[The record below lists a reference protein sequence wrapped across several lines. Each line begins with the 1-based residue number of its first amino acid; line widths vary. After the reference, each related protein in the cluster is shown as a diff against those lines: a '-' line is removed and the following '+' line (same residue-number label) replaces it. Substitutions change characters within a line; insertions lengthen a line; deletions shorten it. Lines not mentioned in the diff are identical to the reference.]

1 MGKHDD
7 AIYTSTTY
15 STQWIYT
22 DITSALS
29 GNPYVVMF
37 KTVPYGNTLSPGITI
52 RNPNSGTPGFMI
64 RTSADSAVSP
74 GLQIYGYNSSRTWV
88 NRRWLD
94 SSLTYLICVRFKNG
108 IATYCVYKDAG
119 RTKVFEESCTIES
132 NTEPLR
138 FRYTTLIKVWDK
150 DVYDR
155 CKQEIANG
163 KY

>member
-1 MGKHDD
+1 
-7 AIYTSTTY
+7 
-15 STQWIYT
+15 
-22 DITSALS
+22 
-29 GNPYVVMF
+29 
-37 KTVPYGNTLSPGITI
+37 
-52 RNPNSGTPGFMI
+52 MI
-64 RTSADSAVSP
+64 RASANTDAGISP
-74 GLQIYGYNSSRTWV
+74 GLQVYGYNRSRDWHY
-88 NRRWLD
+88 RCSLK

-108 IATYCVYKDAG
+108 IATYCVYKEGG

-155 CKQEIANG
+155 CKQEIENG